1 MSDSRPKLRR
11 RVAVTIPYPIRIQR
25 RYWNDVSGSILMP
38 LKMAGREMRIIL
50 PLTVAMKVAMVVF
63 ESATH
68 L

>member
-1 MSDSRPKLRR
+1 
-11 RVAVTIPYPIRIQR
+11 
-25 RYWNDVSGSILMP
+25 MP
-38 LKMAGREMRIIL
+38 LKMAGREMRIML